1 MDEADDNES
10 TTPWDSQSQS
20 LAGFTEDIIWDD
32 DDDLSYHSVDDGE
45 NFMAE
50 YVSWYLDE
58 GLDLER
64 DEACALAAEALQLEY
79 EAYTR

>member
-58 GLDLER
+58 SLDLER